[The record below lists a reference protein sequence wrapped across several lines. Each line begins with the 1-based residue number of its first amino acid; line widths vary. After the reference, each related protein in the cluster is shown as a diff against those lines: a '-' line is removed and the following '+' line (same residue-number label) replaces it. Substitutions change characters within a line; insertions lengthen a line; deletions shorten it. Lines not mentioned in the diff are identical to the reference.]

1 MRLVIIS
8 NMAHYRRADGA
19 IVGHGSTARELDAL
33 ATLFDDVRH
42 LACLHDEPAP
52 ASALPYAAGNLTL
65 VPVPPAGGDDLAAK
79 LDIVRL
85 TPRYVRA
92 IARELAGAD
101 AVHVRAPANISL
113 YAIALLTAR
122 RAPRRRWIKYAG
134 DWRPHRGE
142 PASYR
147 LQRAWLARTGHGAQ
161 VTING
166 RYPDQPGH
174 VHSFWNPC
182 LTDDEVARGRAAAAG
197 KQLAPPGAPVRL
209 VFVGHLGAAKNP
221 RVAVETLVEL
231 RRAGCDARL
240 DLAGDGAERPA
251 LEALVARAGLSA
263 AVTLHGALPRPALS
277 ALYDAAH
284 FVVLPSRTEGWPK
297 VLGEGMASGAVP
309 IATAVGSIP
318 DALARLATGCA
329 VAEPTTPAFVAAIR
343 GYLDDP
349 ARWRRE
355 SAAALAAAEQ
365 FSYASYLRAVGALL
379 EL

>member
-19 IVGHGSTARELDAL
+19 IVGHGATARELDAL
-33 ATLFDDVRH
+33 ATLFDEVRH
-42 LACLHDEPAP
+42 VACLHDEPAP
-52 ASALPYAAGNLTL
+52 ASALPYAAANLTL

-79 LDIVRL
+79 LDIVRR
-85 TPRYVRA
+85 TPRYVET
-92 IARELAGAD
+92 IVRELRGAD

-122 RAPRRRWIKYAG
+122 RGPRRRWIKYAG
-134 DWRPHRGE
+134 NWRPDGAE

-147 LQRAWLARTGHGAQ
+147 LQRAWLARALHRAQ

-166 RYPDQPGH
+166 AYPDQPAH
-174 VHSFWNPC
+174 VHSFANPC
-182 LTDDEVARGRAAAAG
+182 LTDGELARGRAAAAG
-197 KQLAPPGAPVRL
+197 KQLTAPIRL
-209 VFVGHLGAAKNP
+209 AFVGHLGAAKHP
-221 RVAVETLVEL
+221 EVAVAALAEL
-231 RRAGCDARL
+231 RRAGVDARL
-240 DLAGDGAERPA
+240 DVAGDGAELAA
-251 LEALVARAGLSA
+251 LTAQVAQAGLG
-263 AVTLHGALPRPALS
+263 AVVTFHGALPRPALA

-318 DALARLATGCA
+318 AVLGELATGCA
-329 VAEPTTPAFVAAIR
+329 VAAPTAPAFVAAIR
-343 GYLDDP
+343 GYLADP

-355 SAAALAAAEQ
+355 SVAAAAAAER
-365 FSYASYLRAVGALL
+365 FSYRHYLRAVAALL